1 MCGATERDVYYTIVI
16 PNVDSDK
23 DAAQRLADAISEI
36 TGYSVTVREATS
48 EEAA

>member
-1 MCGATERDVYYTIVI
+1 MCGSYTPDVYYTIVI

-36 TGYSVTVREATS
+36 TGYAVAVREATA